1 MGKIAGK
8 IFLTSKKYHSNQPPA
23 APSRC
28 LQGDT
33 RYPSNE
39 IYLHPVKDGFGS
51 TLALYL
57 LIFTATGWNLSTVRK
72 RWWLNSPGPGDVTIT
87 QNPDSEIWRDS
98 ILHSAMHSLMNS
110 QDRDTRDRS
119 LNDDNVLEISEP
131 RIWSTFE
138 RLYQNMNEAFGL
150 GDY

>member
-8 IFLTSKKYHSNQPPA
+8 IFFTSKKHHSNQSPA

-28 LQGDT
+28 LQGT

-57 LIFTATGWNLSTVRK
+57 LIFTATG
-72 RWWLNSPGPGDVTIT
+72 
-87 QNPDSEIWRDS
+87 
-98 ILHSAMHSLMNS
+98 
-110 QDRDTRDRS
+110 
-119 LNDDNVLEISEP
+119 
-131 RIWSTFE
+131 
-138 RLYQNMNEAFGL
+138 
-150 GDY
+150 